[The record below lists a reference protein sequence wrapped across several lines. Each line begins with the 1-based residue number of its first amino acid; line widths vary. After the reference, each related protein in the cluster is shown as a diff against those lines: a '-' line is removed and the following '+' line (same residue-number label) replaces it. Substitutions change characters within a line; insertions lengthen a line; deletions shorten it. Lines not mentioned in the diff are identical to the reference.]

1 MRRRFFARVCPK
13 GAPLILGPS
22 VMIPSKKPLEPITP
36 LQAAPDDDDVIRT
49 CSGGSAESAAAA
61 GDVAPSGDRAATA
74 ANGDAAAGSRSS
86 PLRQP
91 PPPKE
96 SRGAVV
102 KRGNSGSGGEG
113 GDGGGSRVSLG
124 TKFVVVTAPYSDQ
137 IKAGS
142 GCGVDSSDQQRPG
155 NGEAGGDQEE
165 AGRGRRVE
173 ADASQLHEGKSDPP
187 RPTERE
193 GERDGRKK
201 AAQRERPNASPI
213 MSVTRRSDGL
223 TLTGGLA
230 HAAATEAVCH
240 SLHCASCCKPRK
252 KPCTE
257 IVSYIHPST
266 WAMCARVGI
275 VSTPKGRMT
284 MTKATLPSSS
294 SNETEKDRRRRYLC
308 HAGKFI

>member
-13 GAPLILGPS
+13 RALLILGPS
-22 VMIPSKKPLEPITP
+22 VPIVSKKPLELITP
-36 LQAAPDDDDVIRT
+36 SQAAPDDDDDVIRT

-102 KRGNSGSGGEG
+102 KRGNSGSGGGG
-113 GDGGGSRVSLG
+113 GDGGASRVSLG

-187 RPTERE
+187 RPTETDT
-193 GERDGRKK
+193 GERKQLSVS
-201 AAQRERPNASPI
+201 AQ
-213 MSVTRRSDGL
+213 MHRR
-223 TLTGGLA
+223 
-230 HAAATEAVCH
+230 
-240 SLHCASCCKPRK
+240 
-252 KPCTE
+252 
-257 IVSYIHPST
+257 
-266 WAMCARVGI
+266 
-275 VSTPKGRMT
+275 
-284 MTKATLPSSS
+284 
-294 SNETEKDRRRRYLC
+294 
-308 HAGKFI
+308 

>member
-13 GAPLILGPS
+13 RALLILGPS
-22 VMIPSKKPLEPITP
+22 VPIVSKKPLELITP
-36 LQAAPDDDDVIRT
+36 SQAAPDDDVIRT

-102 KRGNSGSGGEG
+102 KRGNSGSGGGG

-187 RPTERE
+187 RPTEKGE
-193 GERDGRKK
+193 TETGERKQLSVS
-201 AAQRERPNASPI
+201 AQ
-213 MSVTRRSDGL
+213 MHRR
-223 TLTGGLA
+223 
-230 HAAATEAVCH
+230 
-240 SLHCASCCKPRK
+240 
-252 KPCTE
+252 
-257 IVSYIHPST
+257 
-266 WAMCARVGI
+266 
-275 VSTPKGRMT
+275 
-284 MTKATLPSSS
+284 
-294 SNETEKDRRRRYLC
+294 
-308 HAGKFI
+308 